1 MSRDDETLYN
11 FLRYDSPSET
21 LIRFTVFRID
31 EDMNLRFHLYTRRAR
46 NIDGE
51 WIADSGWFRQ
61 IYPDG
66 TDEFR
71 RITSPMKLNIPE
83 GPEYFGRE
91 YRTPSEMSI
100 GELGEYIHELIDS
113 GYRPSNLIVRWH
125 QKLTYPLSAF
135 VMVLLALPFG
145 LSRGG
150 RRTSAMQGIAIAL
163 VLGIAYTVL
172 VALFGKLGEVE
183 ILPPLVGA
191 WAPFVL
197 ALLFGINRLTDLRT

>member
-1 MSRDDETLYN
+1 
-11 FLRYDSPSET
+11 
-21 LIRFTVFRID
+21 LIRFTFFRID

-46 NIDGE
+46 FIDGE

-66 TDEFR
+66 NDEFR
-71 RITSPMKLNIPE
+71 RITAPMKLDIPE
-83 GPEYFGRE
+83 GPEYFGQE
-91 YRTPSEMSI
+91 YRAPSEMSI
-100 GELGEYIHELIDS
+100 GELGDYIQELVES
-113 GYRPSNLIVRWH
+113 GYRPSKLIVRWH
-125 QKLTYPLSAF
+125 QKITYPLTAF

-150 RRTSAMQGIAIAL
+150 RRTSAMQGVAIAL
-163 VLGIAYTVL
+163 VLGIAFTIL
-172 VALFGKLGEVE
+172 VAFFGKLGEVE
-183 ILPPLVGA
+183 ILPPIVGA